1 MKKMF
6 QDTKPGQVL
15 TAFIDIIWA
24 GVLWLLLCVPVITGG
39 ASCCALYY
47 VVVKCTR
54 HERGHITREFFSAF
68 KTNFRLSTPVWLV
81 LLALIAVSLL
91 KLRLAMLYLI
101 PLLVVVPWLFPYI
114 SRFSQPLLVTV
125 RNAAVLSVRNIG
137 KSLLLALVLIVW
149 LLISYLLPIVIP
161 LLPGFAFLLFSFE
174 IEPVFK
180 EITLQMEND
189 ENEDKWYNE

>member
-1 MKKMF
+1 M
-6 QDTKPGQVL
+6 
-15 TAFIDIIWA
+15 
-24 GVLWLLLCVPVITGG
+24 
-39 ASCCALYY
+39 
-47 VVVKCTR
+47 
-54 HERGHITREFFSAF
+54 
-68 KTNFRLSTPVWLV
+68 
-81 LLALIAVSLL
+81 
-91 KLRLAMLYLI
+91 
-101 PLLVVVPWLFPYI
+101 
-114 SRFSQPLLVTV
+114 